1 MRVAMVVQRFR
12 PHIGGAE
19 LQIERLAPR
28 LAARGVEVSV
38 VTRRL
43 PDTAARERLDGLDVI
58 RVRVPAAESAASV
71 AYTCGAVA
79 ALARIRPDVIHVH
92 GLLSPATIGLI
103 GGAVLRVP
111 VVAKVLS
118 SGPCGSLRRL
128 LNKPF
133 SEARLRAIGRR
144 VDAVITVAEESERE
158 LLEQGVPAHLLVR
171 IPNGVDATAFRPPGP
186 GEKERLRAVLD
197 IPDGPLALYCG
208 RLERPKRVPELIE
221 AFAAAGAG
229 HLLVV
234 GDGSEHER
242 ARALA
247 ASPALQGRV
256 IVRPAVEHTAPLYRA
271 ADLYLSASVRE
282 GMSGSVLEAMASGLC
297 VGAAPA
303 GGMVELLADGAGM
316 LLPADGTAGLATGI
330 RELVLHADH
339 RARLGAAAR
348 ARVESQYSLDRTA
361 DRLVALYRR
370 LMTDGA
376 AG

>member
-1 MRVAMVVQRFR
+1 M
-12 PHIGGAE
+12 
-19 LQIERLAPR
+19 
-28 LAARGVEVSV
+28 

-144 VDAVITVAEESERE
+144 ARRGDHARRGERARVARPGRARAPARSDPEWRRRER
-158 LLEQGVPAHLLVR
+158 L
-171 IPNGVDATAFRPPGP
+171 PPP
-186 GEKERLRAVLD
+186 RARREERLRAVLD

-348 ARVESQYSLDRTA
+348 ARVESQYSLERTA

-376 AG
+376 AR